1 MKKLNLSITERNFL
15 IKELDIIPFGDREE
29 IIQIFKIIELL
40 KITEDEKEKIGFK
53 TVEIVHPEDVK
64 KPEFERRLRK
74 FNIWKKD
81 KNKEFDL
88 EDADFKLIKK
98 HFEKLNRTKKL
109 KKDRDFVKLYDKV
122 MEQE

>member
-15 IKELDIIPFGDREE
+15 IKELDLIPFGDREE
-29 IIQIFKIIELL
+29 IMQIFKIIDVL
-40 KITEDEKEKIGFK
+40 KIEEDEKKKIGFK
-53 TVEIVHPEDVK
+53 AMEIVHPEDVK
-64 KPEFERRLRK
+64 KPEHERRVRK
-74 FNIWKKD
+74 FNIWEKD
-81 KNKEFDL
+81 IIKEFDL

-109 KKDRDFVKLYDKV
+109 KKDRDFVKLYDKI